1 MEHLF
6 CKDYDTPLSSLLRGA
21 FWCPGILLPRD
32 INVFVG
38 LLYWIVRSNTPKWEM
53 SEEVP

>member
-38 LLYWIVRSNTPKWEM
+38 LLYWIVRSNTPEWEM